1 MRVFNPLQK
10 KEDIMSDAKVL
21 QQSLLR
27 AALLCSLLTVLTAC
41 TPAQEAASDSQQSA
55 REVSTVTIIPTDFV
69 QTVTLPGRVEAIRQA
84 EVRARVAG
92 IVLHRHFT
100 EGSDVKAGDLLFQL
114 DPAPFELALRRAKA
128 ELAKAQASLADV
140 QAVANRYQELVKI
153 EAVSQQDFEAAVANL
168 QSAKAVVQAA
178 QVEVDTAKLQLS
190 YTQITAPISGRI
202 GRAMVSEGALVGQNE
217 ATQMAVIQ
225 QLNPV
230 YVDFSQSSEQELQ
243 RQALLKQG
251 KVTEAELLQ
260 VVDTN
265 GHVLHEGKLLFADS
279 RVDAATGTVRLR
291 GEFTNPQ
298 QQLLA
303 GMYVRVVVRQ
313 FSSTQA
319 ILIPQRAVQRSGD
332 GQAQVWVINAND
344 QAEPRIIQTGEMIGS
359 QWHVLQGLAA
369 NEQVIVGGLQM
380 LQLGEPVR
388 IMAVAKSRET
398 PSSDVR

>member
-1 MRVFNPLQK
+1 
-10 KEDIMSDAKVL
+10 MSDAKVL
-21 QQSLLR
+21 QKPVLC
-27 AALLCSLLTVLTAC
+27 AALLCLLLTVLTAC
-41 TPAQEAASDSQQSA
+41 TPVQEAASDSQSSA
-55 REVSTVTIIPTDFV
+55 REVRTVIIIPTDFI

-92 IVLHRHFT
+92 IVLHRHFI

-128 ELAKAQASLADV
+128 DQAKAQASFADV

-153 EAVSQQDFEAAVANL
+153 EAVSHQEFEAAVANL
-168 QSAKAVVQAA
+168 QSAKAVVLAA

-243 RQALLKQG
+243 RQALLKHG
-251 KVTEAELLQ
+251 KVTEAERLQ

-265 GHVLHEGKLLFADS
+265 GQVLHEGKLLFADS

-291 GEFTNPQ
+291 GEFANPQ

-319 ILIPQRAVQRSGD
+319 ILIPQRAVQRSGN

-344 QAEPRIIQTGEMIGS
+344 QAEPRTIQTGEMVGS
-359 QWHVLQGLAA
+359 QWHVLKGLAA

-380 LQLGEPVR
+380 LQPGEPVR
-388 IMAVAKSRET
+388 IMAAAKGRET
-398 PSSDVR
+398 VAATSADLM